1 MANISFISP
10 FLAFLFVSTTARDV
24 PFDESPSPSPSSTPK
39 IKSNFTY
46 VCDPSRFD
54 DLGLDIT
61 TFSYCDTS
69 LPFTVRAKDLVD
81 QMTLAEKMRQIGDLA
96 YGVPRIVRMVVVSTE
111 ARAMYNLGRAGLT
124 YWSPNINVVRD
135 PRWGRITET
144 PGEDPYTVGSY
155 AANYVRGL
163 QDVEGHENTKDL
175 NSRPLKVSA
184 CCKHYA
190 AYDVDNWLGV
200 DRYHFDARVTE
211 QDMLETFLR
220 PFEMC
225 VKDGDVSS
233 VMCSYNRVNGI
244 PTCADPKHLKDTIR
258 GEWDLHGYIV
268 SDCDSIEVLMD
279 GAKWLDDTHEDD
291 VAQVLKAGLDL
302 DCGVY
307 YTNFTENAVMQGKV
321 MENEIDK
328 SLNYLYVVLMRLGF
342 FDGSPS
348 FISLG
353 KENVCSDEHIEL
365 AVEATREG
373 IVLLK
378 NDNDTLP
385 LSSNNFKNLAV
396 IGPHA
401 NATKVMV
408 GNYAGFPCQY
418 SSPLDAFSAIANVT
432 YEIGWLDLSVE
443 AESLDRVDLLLP
455 GYQTQLINQVAAIA
469 KGPLILVIM
478 SAGGVDISFAK
489 NNPNIKAILWVG
501 YPGGRLPLTWHKAD
515 YVDQLP
521 MTSMPLRPVEEF
533 GYPEDLQVLQWLDRL
548 PIRLWPAC
556 PAVLVDDMICNDEFE
571 FEVEVQNVGSKDGN
585 EVSWC
590 GSKKVKFT
598 FNACKSL
605 SVVEN
610 NGYKLLPSGGHT
622 IMILLEAQHR
632 WLRPSEICEILRNY
646 QKFCLKPDPPY
657 KPPVLYCFDDNVVHC
672 HQRNAKVPSYLT
684 CSRRRYSL
692 IGFRTGENSGAQNS
706 DDSDMFGL
714 IKCYVLGKQN
724 EERKGRNG
732 MGERKKAV
740 NFPWGAIALCILSVF
755 PTVTWRNVMES
766 QFYPEDDPFDESP
779 SPSPSSTPKVKS
791 NFTYVCDPS
800 RFDDLGLDIT
810 TFSYCD
816 TSLPFTVRAKDLV
829 DQMTLSEKVRQIG
842 DLAYGVP
849 RIGLPKYEWWSE
861 ALHGVSDVGP
871 GTHFDEL
878 IPGATS
884 FPTVILTTASFNESL
899 WKNIGQVVSIEARA
913 MYNLG
918 RARLTYWSPNINV
931 VRDPRWGRITETPG
945 EDPYTVGSYATNYVR
960 GLQDV
965 EGQENTKDLN
975 SRPLKVSACCKH
987 YAAYDVDN
995 WLGVDRYHFDARV
1008 TEQDMLETF
1017 LRPLE
1022 MCVKDGDVSSVMC
1035 SYNRVNGIPTCADPK
1050 LLKDTIRGEWDLHGY
1065 IVFDC
1070 DSIEVLMDGAEW
1082 LDDTREDAVAQVL
1095 KAGLD
1100 LDCGV
1105 YYTNFTENAVMQGKV
1120 RENEID
1126 KSLNYLYVMLM
1137 RLGFFD
1143 GSPSFISLGKENV
1156 CSDEHIE
1163 LAIEAAREGIVLLKN
1178 DNDTLP
1184 LSSNNFKNL
1193 AVIGPHANA
1202 TKVMVGN
1209 YAGIPCQYSSPLDA
1223 FSAIANVTY
1232 EIGCDV
1238 MCKNE
1243 TLIFP
1248 AMQVAKNADATI
1260 LFVGLDLS
1268 VEAESLDRVDLL
1280 LPGYQT
1286 QLINQVAAVAKG
1298 PLILVIMSAGGV
1310 DISFAKNNPNI
1321 KAILWVG
1328 YPGGRLPLTWHK
1340 ADYVDQLPMTSMP
1353 LRPVE
1358 ESGYPGRTY
1367 KFFNG
1372 STVYPFGYGL
1382 SYTKFNYQIT
1392 TSQRSLD
1399 IKLDKYQHCRD
1410 LTFEDGAYRPSCP
1423 AVLVDDMSCND
1434 EFEFEV
1440 EVQNVGSKDGN
1451 EVVMV

>member
-1 MANISFISP
+1 MATNISFLSF
-10 FLAFLFVSTTARDV
+10 FLAFLFVSTAARDV

-39 IKSNFTY
+39 I
-46 VCDPSRFD
+46 
-54 DLGLDIT
+54 
-61 TFSYCDTS
+61 
-69 LPFTVRAKDLVD
+69 
-81 QMTLAEKMRQIGDLA
+81 
-96 YGVPRIVRMVVVSTE
+96 
-111 ARAMYNLGRAGLT
+111 
-124 YWSPNINVVRD
+124 
-135 PRWGRITET
+135 
-144 PGEDPYTVGSY
+144 
-155 AANYVRGL
+155 
-163 QDVEGHENTKDL
+163 
-175 NSRPLKVSA
+175 
-184 CCKHYA
+184 
-190 AYDVDNWLGV
+190 
-200 DRYHFDARVTE
+200 
-211 QDMLETFLR
+211 
-220 PFEMC
+220 
-225 VKDGDVSS
+225 
-233 VMCSYNRVNGI
+233 
-244 PTCADPKHLKDTIR
+244 
-258 GEWDLHGYIV
+258 
-268 SDCDSIEVLMD
+268 
-279 GAKWLDDTHEDD
+279 
-291 VAQVLKAGLDL
+291 
-302 DCGVY
+302 
-307 YTNFTENAVMQGKV
+307 
-321 MENEIDK
+321 
-328 SLNYLYVVLMRLGF
+328 
-342 FDGSPS
+342 
-348 FISLG
+348 
-353 KENVCSDEHIEL
+353 
-365 AVEATREG
+365 
-373 IVLLK
+373 
-378 NDNDTLP
+378 
-385 LSSNNFKNLAV
+385 
-396 IGPHA
+396 
-401 NATKVMV
+401 
-408 GNYAGFPCQY
+408 
-418 SSPLDAFSAIANVT
+418 
-432 YEIGWLDLSVE
+432 
-443 AESLDRVDLLLP
+443 
-455 GYQTQLINQVAAIA
+455 
-469 KGPLILVIM
+469 
-478 SAGGVDISFAK
+478 
-489 NNPNIKAILWVG
+489 
-501 YPGGRLPLTWHKAD
+501 
-515 YVDQLP
+515 
-521 MTSMPLRPVEEF
+521 
-533 GYPEDLQVLQWLDRL
+533 
-548 PIRLWPAC
+548 
-556 PAVLVDDMICNDEFE
+556 
-571 FEVEVQNVGSKDGN
+571 
-585 EVSWC
+585 
-590 GSKKVKFT
+590 
-598 FNACKSL
+598 
-605 SVVEN
+605 
-610 NGYKLLPSGGHT
+610 
-622 IMILLEAQHR
+622 
-632 WLRPSEICEILRNY
+632 
-646 QKFCLKPDPPY
+646 
-657 KPPVLYCFDDNVVHC
+657 
-672 HQRNAKVPSYLT
+672 
-684 CSRRRYSL
+684 
-692 IGFRTGENSGAQNS
+692 
-706 DDSDMFGL
+706 
-714 IKCYVLGKQN
+714 
-724 EERKGRNG
+724 
-732 MGERKKAV
+732 
-740 NFPWGAIALCILSVF
+740 
-755 PTVTWRNVMES
+755 
-766 QFYPEDDPFDESP
+766 
-779 SPSPSSTPKVKS
+779 KS

-884 FPTVILTTASFNESL
+884 FPTVILTAASFNESL
-899 WKNIGQVVSIEARA
+899 WKNIGQVVSTEARA

-918 RARLTYWSPNINV
+918 RAGLTYWSPNINV

-945 EDPYTVGSYATNYVR
+945 EDPYTVGSYAANYVR

-1017 LRPLE
+1017 LRPFE

-1065 IVFDC
+1065 IVSDC
-1070 DSIEVLMDGAEW
+1070 DSIEVLMDGAKW
-1082 LDDTREDAVAQVL
+1082 LDDTHEDAVAQVL

-1126 KSLNYLYVMLM
+1126 KSLNYLYVVLM

-1163 LAIEAAREGIVLLKN
+1163 LAVEAAREGIVLLKN

-1248 AMQVAKNADATI
+1248 AMQAAKNADATI

-1321 KAILWVG
+1321 KAILWAG
-1328 YPGGRLPLTWHK
+1328 YPGEEGGRAISDIVFGKYNPGGRLPLTWHK

-1358 ESGYPGRTY
+1358 EFGYPGRTY

-1451 EVVMV
+1451 EVVMVYSKPPTGIARTHAKQVIGFNRVFVPAGGSKKVKFTFNACKSLSIVENNGYKFLPSGGHTIMVGDGEISFPFQVNFQY